1 MEKALKKEQLGA
13 WMADLTDLEVHS
25 PVFEDGVWNYQ
36 RVREPLEAKLDHD
49 NTVSPPKG
57 FILPQREVLF
67 RFSQAPGKAPE
78 LSPTV
83 PEPKPAVVFGVR
95 PCDGRSRL
103 RNDKVFGG
111 QRADVYYQARAE
123 KVAYVGL
130 ACNTPPSENCFCQS
144 LGGSP
149 YSEDGLDV
157 LLTELNGTY
166 HVKAVTP
173 RGEALIAKG
182 AEWFSEVTHEQRSEL
197 EAVRAAALEE
207 PHRAVSNLG
216 ALPLQ
221 LKKNFDSP
229 VWKEMAQACIGCGV
243 CTYLC
248 PTCHCFDMND
258 EVKSRSPLQ
267 GERVRTWDTC
277 QFPDFT
283 MHASGHN
290 PREDLG
296 ARLRQRIAHKFLYF
310 HENHGTTQCTG
321 CGRCITH
328 CPVGIDI
335 LAVMERVTQP

>member
-1 MEKALKKEQLGA
+1 MEKALKKEQLQSWLGA
-13 WMADLTDLEVHS
+13 LDTYEVHA
-25 PVFEDGVWNYQ
+25 PALEDGVWNYQ
-36 RVREPLEAKLDHD
+36 PVKDPAAVKLDHD

-67 RFSQAPGKAPE
+67 RFSRASGGAPVVT
-78 LSPTV
+78 PTV
-83 PEPKPAVVFGVR
+83 PEPKPTVVFGVR
-95 PCDGRSRL
+95 PCDGRSRV
-103 RNDKVFGG
+103 RNDKVFAGKK
-111 QRADVYYQARAE
+111 ADVYYTARAE

-149 YSEDGLDV
+149 HSEEGLDV
-157 LLTELNGTY
+157 LMTELKDGY
-166 HVKAVTP
+166 HVKALTP
-173 RGEALIAKG
+173 RGEALVAKG
-182 AEWFSEVTHEQRSEL
+182 EGRFTDVTEADRQEL
-197 EAVRAAALEE
+197 EVVQASALDE
-207 PHRAVSNLG
+207 PHRAIPNL
-216 ALPLQ
+216 AAMPLA

-229 VWKEMAQACIGCGV
+229 AWAEMSRACIGCCV

-258 EVKSRSPLQ
+258 EVTGHSPLK

-283 MHASGHN
+283 MHTSGHN
-290 PREDLG
+290 PRPDL
-296 ARLRQRIAHKFLYF
+296 ASRLRQRIAHKFLYF
-310 HENHGTTQCTG
+310 HENHGTQQCTG

-335 LAVMERVTQP
+335 LAVMERVSEP

>member
-13 WMADLTDLEVHS
+13 WMADLTDFEVHA

-36 RVREPLEAKLDHD
+36 RVRDPLETKLDHD
-49 NTVSPPKG
+49 NTVSPPKA
-57 FILPQREVLF
+57 FIFPQREVLF
-67 RFSQAPGKAPE
+67 RFSQIAGKAPE
-78 LSPTV
+78 LNAAL
-83 PEPKPAVVFGVR
+83 PEPKQTVVFGVR
-95 PCDGRSRL
+95 PCDGRSRQ

-111 QRADVYYQARAE
+111 ARADAYYQARAA

-149 YSEDGLDV
+149 YSEEGLDV
-157 LLTELNGTY
+157 LLTELNDVY

-173 RGEALIAKG
+173 HGEALISQG
-182 AEWFSEVTHEQRSEL
+182 TSWFADVTREQRSEL
-197 EAVRAAALEE
+197 ETVRAAGLQE
-207 PHRAVSNLG
+207 PHRAVSNL
-216 ALPLQ
+216 ATLPLQ

-296 ARLRQRIAHKFLYF
+296 SRLRQRIAHKFLYF
-310 HENHGTTQCTG
+310 HENHGTSQCTG

-335 LAVMERVTQP
+335 LAVMEKVTQP